1 MRIYRNSNKGDIIM
15 KYNLINK
22 GLKFIFNPNYR
33 VDILAGI
40 GWYNNMDD
48 RKYLEKI
55 FKAVMG
61 YSLDLDNPKTFNEKI
76 QWLKLNDRKP
86 EYTMMVDKFKVRDY
100 IAEKIGNEY
109 LVPLLGVWDDPNQI
123 NFEKLPNQFV
133 LKCNHNSGLGMCIC
147 KDKTKLNFNE
157 VRANL
162 RNGLNQD
169 YYLTG
174 REWPYKNVSR
184 KIICEKY
191 MEDAESQKIFDCKV
205 KENCNENKVKLKEL
219 KDYKFFCFDGKVKL
233 FKIDYDRF
241 VYHRANYYDGT
252 DKRLLY
258 FGEEVCPP
266 DFERQLDIPVNINDM
281 ISLAEKLSEGFPFLR
296 VDFYNVKNRI
306 FFGELTFYPASGF
319 GRFVP
324 PEWDE
329 KIGSW
334 LRLPKIN

>member
-1 MRIYRNSNKGDIIM
+1 M

-33 VDILAGI
+33 VDILAGF

-100 IAEKIGNEY
+100 VAEKIGNEY
-109 LVPLLGVWDDPNQI
+109 LIPLLGVWDDPNQI

-157 VRANL
+157 ARANL

-174 REWPYKNVSR
+174 REWPYKNVPR
-184 KIICEKY
+184 KIIAEMY
-191 MEDAESQKIFDCKV
+191 MKDAKNID
-205 KENCNENKVKLKEL
+205 LI
-219 KDYKFFCFDGKVKL
+219 DYKFYCFHGIPLYCQVICNRSSNET
-233 FKIDYDRF
+233 IDFYDMDWVHQDF
-241 VYHRANYYDGT
+241 TGLGYPHKPHSLT
-252 DKRLLY
+252 SIKRPASFAL
-258 FGEEVCPP
+258 
-266 DFERQLDIPVNINDM
+266 M
-281 ISLAEKLSEGFPFLR
+281 KSAAEKLANNISFVR
-296 VDFYNVKNRI
+296 VDFYEVDGQMY
-306 FFGELTFYPASGF
+306 FGEMTFYPASGF
-319 GRFVP
+319 GSFE
-324 PEWDE
+324 PELWNQKFGE
-329 KIGSW
+329 LI
-334 LRLPKIN
+334 